1 MGWDKLAYGIAA
13 CHPLHIMREPVLPR
27 EEGTDGF
34 GFLGLRRTIV
44 EIGCIARVR
53 CTAVRTN
60 LDEVDV
66 L

>member
-13 CHPLHIMREPVLPR
+13 CHPLHIMREPVLPP

-44 EIGCIARVR
+44 EIGCVASIRR
-53 CTAVRTN
+53 TAVRTN
-60 LDEVDV
+60 LDEMDV